1 MTANS
6 TGSKRGQDRTAK
18 PPKVSMMDQF
28 WAAKKEHPGC
38 VLFFRMGDFY
48 ELFHDDAKLAS
59 KELGITLTA
68 RSKGAE
74 AVPMAGVP
82 VRSLE
87 GYLFRLINKGHKV
100 AICEQL
106 TDPRTSK
113 GIVERGVVRVVTP
126 GTITEE
132 NALNAREPNFLASL
146 HLTKEGAG
154 LAWVDVSTGRF
165 RVTEV
170 PLDKLLDELTRIRPA
185 EILCAPSVADDAP
198 ELSMELTRAL
208 SCAIT
213 EREQWRFESRA
224 ATRAMQRQFK
234 VKTLAGFGIAD
245 ESPILPAAGAL
256 VEYLEETQKQACQ
269 HIARVELVRS
279 ESHLVLDRATQSCL
293 ELLFTQR
300 EGRPEGSLLATLD
313 KSRTAMGGRLL
324 REWLLSPLIDV
335 EAIKYRQLGVAEFVG
350 SPFLRDDV
358 RAQLGEVLDI
368 ERIAAKVSTGRA
380 NARDLLGLANSLA
393 IAEPLREKLKDTY
406 SKICGELHE
415 EIDPLQDVVERIQE
429 TLVDEPPTALRDG
442 GLIRAGFDAE
452 LDELRQ
458 IAGDGKTWIASFQAK
473 EAEST
478 GINGLKIGFNSV
490 FGYFLDVPRG
500 QVNLVPENW
509 IRKQTI
515 KNSERY
521 VTPELKEFEGKVLKA
536 EDRSKDLEYDMFV
549 ALREATAHEIRRILA
564 TAQTIATV
572 DVLAGL
578 AQIAHENHYVAP
590 EVDDS
595 GDLEIIDGRHPV
607 VERMENVETFVPNDS
622 HLNLNDRMLTVLTGP
637 NMAGKSTYIRQ
648 TALIV
653 LMAQIGSFVPASEAR
668 IGVVDRIF
676 TRIGSAD
683 DIGRGESTFMVEMV
697 EIANILNNAT
707 DRSLVVLDE
716 VGRGTSTFDGLALA
730 WAICEELH
738 ERIGARTLF
747 ATHYHQLTDLA
758 SRLKGVCNRNVAVRE
773 LDDEIVF
780 LHKIVE
786 GGTDRSYGI
795 HVARLAGVPDALLER
810 ARTILLNIES
820 ESEDLAPRIA
830 QREPQANDSPI
841 NKNGGATSDGQLNLF
856 AAGPSA
862 TEAAIAKLD
871 LSNMTPLEAL
881 MKLHEIQQSLPNR

>member
-1 MTANS
+1 MTAKS
-6 TGSKRGQDRTAK
+6 TGSKTSKTPNSHGAK
-18 PPKVSMMDQF
+18 PRKVGMMDQF

-48 ELFHDDAKLAS
+48 ELFHDDAVLAS

-170 PLDKLLDELTRIRPA
+170 PFEKLLDELTRIRPA
-185 EILCAPSVADDAP
+185 EILCAPSIADDAP

-213 EREQWRFESRA
+213 EREAWRFETRA

-269 HIARVELVRS
+269 HIARVEFVRS
-279 ESHLVLDRATQSCL
+279 EGHLVLDRATQSCL
-293 ELLFTQR
+293 ELLHTQR
-300 EGRPEGSLLATLD
+300 EGRAEGSLLATLD

-324 REWLLSPLIDV
+324 REWLLSPLVEV
-335 EAIKYRQLGVAEFVG
+335 EAIKHRQLGVAEFVE

-358 RAQLGEVLDI
+358 RAELGEVLDI
-368 ERIAAKVSTGRA
+368 ERLAAKISTGRA

-393 IAEPLREKLKDTY
+393 VAEPLREKLKDTY
-406 SKICGELHE
+406 SKICSELHE
-415 EIDPLQDVVERIQE
+415 EIDPLQDVVERIRE
-429 TLVDEPPTALRDG
+429 TLVDEPPTTLRDG
-442 GLIRAGFDAE
+442 GLIREGHNAE

-473 EAEST
+473 EAEVT

-490 FGYFLDVPRG
+490 FGYFLDVPRS
-500 QVNLVPENW
+500 QVNLVPEDW

-536 EDRSKDLEYDMFV
+536 EDRSKDLEYDMFL
-549 ALREATAHEIRRILA
+549 ALREATACEIRRILE
-564 TAQTIATV
+564 TAATIATI
-572 DVLAGL
+572 DVLSGL
-578 AQIAHENHYVAP
+578 AQIAHENRYVAP
-590 EVDDS
+590 QVDDS
-595 GDLEIIDGRHPV
+595 GDLEITDGRHPV

-622 HLNLNDRMLTVLTGP
+622 HLNLDDRMLTVLTGP

-653 LMAQIGSFVPASEAR
+653 LMAQIGSFVPAAEAR
-668 IGVVDRIF
+668 VGVVDRIF

-707 DRSLVVLDE
+707 ERSLVVLDE

-738 ERIGARTLF
+738 GRIGARTLF

-758 SRLKGVCNRNVAVRE
+758 TRLKGVCNRNVAVRE

-795 HVARLAGVPDALLER
+795 HVARLAGVPDSLLER
-810 ARTILLNIES
+810 ARTILHDIEG

-830 QREPQANDSPI
+830 QQVSAESKTPESPS
-841 NKNGGATSDGQLNLF
+841 AGQLDMF

-862 TEAAIAKLD
+862 AEVALRKLD
-871 LSNMTPLEAL
+871 LNNMTPLEAL
-881 MKLHEIQQSLPNR
+881 AKLHELQKSLR

>member
-1 MTANS
+1 MTTNK
-6 TGSKRGQDRTAK
+6 TGKKQPKAK
-18 PPKVSMMDQF
+18 KPSMMEQF
-28 WAAKKEHPGC
+28 WAAKKEHPSA

-48 ELFHDDAKLAS
+48 ELFHDDAQLAHR
-59 KELGITLTA
+59 ELGITLTA
-68 RSKGAE
+68 RSKGDE

-82 VRSLE
+82 VRSVE
-87 GYLFRLINKGHKV
+87 GYIFRLINKGYKV

-113 GIVERGVVRVVTP
+113 GIVERGVVRVITP

-146 HLTKEGAG
+146 YLTKTGAG

-165 RVTEV
+165 RVTRVE
-170 PLDKLLDELTRIRPA
+170 LSKLLDEIVRVRPA
-185 EILCAPSVADDAP
+185 EILCSPSIAEDAP
-198 ELSMELTRAL
+198 ELSMELTREL
-208 SCAIT
+208 GCAIT
-213 EREQWRFESRA
+213 EREAWRFETRA
-224 ATRAMQRQFK
+224 ATRAVQRQFK
-234 VKTLAGFGIAD
+234 VQSLAGFGIED
-245 ESPILPAAGAL
+245 DSPIVPAAGAL
-256 VEYLEETQKQACQ
+256 VEYLEETQKNACE
-269 HIARVELVRS
+269 HIGRIELVQAS
-279 ESHLVLDRATQSCL
+279 SHLVLDRATQSCL
-293 ELLFTQR
+293 ELLHTQR
-300 EGRPEGSLLATLD
+300 EGRVEGSLLATLD
-313 KSRTAMGGRLL
+313 ATKTCMGGRLL
-324 REWLLSPLIDV
+324 REWILAPLLDV
-335 EAIKYRQLGVAEFVG
+335 DAIKERQQGVAEFVD
-350 SPFLRDDV
+350 SPFLRDEV
-358 RAQLGEVLDI
+358 RGLLGSVLDI
-368 ERIAAKVSTGRA
+368 ERLAAKISTGRA
-380 NARDLLGLANSLA
+380 NGRDLVALAESLA
-393 IAEPLREKLKDTY
+393 IAKPLREKLEDAW
-406 SKICGELHE
+406 SKINKELHD
-415 EIDPLQDVVERIQE
+415 EIDPLDEVVERIRE
-429 TLVDEPPTALRDG
+429 TLVDEPPATLRDG
-442 GLIRAGFDAE
+442 GLIREGFSGE

-458 IAGDGKTWIASFQAK
+458 IAGDGKTWIAGFQAK
-473 EAEST
+473 EAEKT

-500 QVNLVPENW
+500 QVDRVPESW

-549 ALREATAHEIRRILA
+549 ELRELTAREVRRILE
-564 TAQTIATV
+564 TAQTIARI
-572 DVLAGL
+572 DVLSGL
-578 AQIAHENHYVAP
+578 AQAAHENRYVAP
-590 EVDDS
+590 EVHD
-595 GDLEIIDGRHPV
+595 GEEISIHDGRHPV

-622 HLNLNDRMLTVLTGP
+622 VLNRTDRKLTVLTGP

-653 LMAQIGSFVPASEAR
+653 LMTQIGSFVPASEAK

-707 DRSLVVLDE
+707 ERSLVVLDE

-730 WAICEELH
+730 WAICEDLH

-758 SRLKGVCNRNVAVRE
+758 SRLSGVCNRNVAVRE
-773 LDDEIVF
+773 WEDEIVF

-795 HVARLAGVPDALLER
+795 HVARLAGVPVSLLER
-810 ARTILLNIES
+810 AKSILRDIEN

-830 QREPQANDSPI
+830 QHEPASAP
-841 NKNGGATSDGQLNLF
+841 ASTAGQLDLF
-856 AAGPSA
+856 AAAPSA
-862 TEAAIAKLD
+862 IEKAISELD

-881 MKLHEIQQSLPNR
+881 MKLNEYQKSLRD